1 MGSLLPLE
9 QFEREKGNPKSP
21 RIKICTS
28 VVVLQLSIEKHAGRI
43 ETLRRV
49 IPELNPA
56 ILRFYNYRLSIFRT
70 NSLLGNDINSNWI
83 RIFKNSLFYLQFFL
97 VLFIFAI
104 ILKTICP

>member
-1 MGSLLPLE
+1 MIGNYEVEIFFFYGLIIFPWQMGSLLPLE

-70 NSLLGNDINSNWI
+70 NSLL
-83 RIFKNSLFYLQFFL
+83 
-97 VLFIFAI
+97 
-104 ILKTICP
+104 